1 MPVVTIKGKKTH
13 LKYPKNWDK
22 MSPKQKKMYT
32 MRMIAKK
39 AKKKPKKKK

>member
-22 MSPKQKKMYT
+22 MSPAERKKYIRDMK
-32 MRMIAKK
+32 AKK
-39 AKKKPKKKK
+39 AKKKSKEKK